1 MSASDAALIV
11 FMLLVTWSFYR
22 AQRDENIAFN
32 LLDLVMENG
41 RVSKLAF
48 AFMTGLV
55 CLTWIMIKL
64 TQAGKMTE
72 GYVGLYGAIIIAP
85 VIAKLFSTPPPAGT
99 TTTIDSKTT
108 TQTIA
113 GIKQGD

>member
-1 MSASDAALIV
+1 MTVSDAALIV
-11 FMLLVTWSFYR
+11 FMLLVVWSFYR
-22 AQRDENIAFN
+22 AQRDETVAFN

-64 TQAGKMTE
+64 TQTGKMTE
-72 GYVGLYGAIIIAP
+72 GYVGLYGATIIAP

-99 TTTIDSKTT
+99 TTTSSMVTE
-108 TQTIA
+108 
-113 GIKQGD
+113 IKEVTK